1 MNVQPAPKK
10 TTTPKARSAVKVP
23 ARDPIKIRKQIV
35 REFGID
41 FPPTANVLLEWAIAQ
56 SRQNGLLSFS
66 VADIPPTV
74 NHLYNTIGD
83 RWIMSKEGKR
93 FKQAVAASIGGM
105 KATWKPQG
113 VVMVLIFLQSPH
125 WVTKK
130 NTIRDMDGDN
140 RIKALLDAVQAHTG
154 YPDYTNWELHVY
166 KVASTKVRTTTYL
179 FDLGD
184 IVNWHA

>member
-1 MNVQPAPKK
+1 MTATVTPKK
-10 TTTPKARSAVKVP
+10 SKSAVKVP
-23 ARDPIKIRKQIV
+23 ARQPITIRKQVV
-35 REFGID
+35 REFGVD
-41 FPPTANVLLEWAIAQ
+41 FPPTAVVLLEWALAQ
-56 SRQNGLLSFS
+56 SKQNGHLSFS
-66 VADIPPTV
+66 VPSIPPTV

-93 FKQAVAASIGGM
+93 FKQEVAASIGGM
-105 KATWKPQG
+105 KAKWKPRG
-113 VVMVLIFLQSPH
+113 VVMVLIFLESPH

-130 NTIRDMDGDN
+130 HTIRDMDGDN

-166 KVASTKVRTTTYL
+166 KVASLKLRTTTYL

-184 IVNWHA
+184 VVNWHA